1 MKFYRENQINP
12 AASCLPMLAQFP
24 VFIALYYAL
33 RELLAR
39 AGVAASGQPLVPPLH
54 PVDRRPHDVALG
66 RLRAARRLRRVA
78 RWRRRST
85 CRRPSTRRSAHL
97 HAHAAR
103 LRVRDRALP
112 GGPRSLLGDDEPLD
126 GRSGADHAA
135 TRAEDAG
142 AGSSRR
148 RARGRRRSD
157 DGASGNGAKQRA
169 RPRRSPR
176 RQRSQQPPRKVRRKK
191 KAGGG
196 GERAS

>member
-33 RELLAR
+33 RNFSHEPASQHPGSLSFLHFIPSIADHTTSHWGGFVLLVVYVAI
-39 AGVAASGQPLVPPLH
+39 ADGVDALH
-54 PVDRRPHDVALG
+54 VGDRRQD
-66 RLRAARRLRRVA
+66 AAD
-78 RWRRRST
+78 
-85 CRRPSTRRSAHL
+85 HL

-135 TRAEDAG
+135 ARAEDTG
-142 AGSSRR
+142 RGSSRR
-148 RARGRRRSD
+148 RRSRTPPKD
-157 DGASGNGAKQRA
+157 DGS
-169 RPRRSPR
+169 R
-176 RQRSQQPPRKVRRKK
+176 RQRREAPSPTPPKPAPARSQQPPRKVRRKK
-191 KAGGG
+191 KAG
-196 GERAS
+196 RR